1 VTGTAVI
8 TTDSRLSDARTPT
21 AHTHAIADTTGL
33 QTALDGK
40 AATSHTQNQSTLITT
55 VSDKS
60 ANYTIVSGDANTVIR
75 STGSAITIT
84 LANVLSIGQRIDFIQ
99 SGAGQITFAAS
110 GVTLNSADSMVKTAK
125 QHAGATVI
133 CIASGVYAL
142 IGNLG

>member
-1 VTGTAVI
+1 LT
-8 TTDSRLSDARTPT
+8 
-21 AHTHAIADTTGL
+21 
-33 QTALDGK
+33 
-40 AATSHTQNQSTLITT
+40 TT

-60 ANYTIVSGDANTVIR
+60 AGYTIVSGDANSVIR

-84 LANVLSIGQRIDFIQ
+84 IANVLSVGQRIDFIQ

-110 GVTLNSADSMVKTAK
+110 GVTLQSADSLLKTAK

-133 CIASGVYAL
+133 CVASGVYAL